1 MQSNNA
7 KKEAVNK
14 SIQDS
19 LISDVFHSVPL
30 TVQISFLED
39 LISHYNSL
47 TPSPKLDVM
56 VARNKRVAYWKSE
69 INRMSQNL

>member
-1 MQSNNA
+1 MQSSTV
-7 KKEAVNK
+7 KKESTNK

-39 LISHYNSL
+39 LVNHYNTL
-47 TPSPKLDVM
+47 PASPKLDVM
-56 VARNKRVAYWKSE
+56 NARRIRVEYWQSE
-69 INRMSQNL
+69 ITRMSQNL

>member
-1 MQSNNA
+1 MQSTNA
-7 KKEAVNK
+7 KKETVNK

-30 TVQISFLED
+30 TVQISFLND
-39 LISHYNSL
+39 LIEHYNTL
-47 TPSPKLDVM
+47 PASPKLDVM

-69 INRMSQNL
+69 VIRMSQNL